1 MDKKEI
7 NDLIKQR
14 NKSNRDFVK
23 PVDFFDSKSAKSQE
37 DAIHLES
44 NNSLVK
50 YTTYLPEN
58 LITKIKIESALTKQK
73 SYQIIKQALEE
84 FFEKNKD

>member
-23 PVDFFDSKSAKSQE
+23 PVDLFDSKSVNSQE
-37 DAIHLES
+37 DTIDS
-44 NNSLVK
+44 GSKDPLVK
-50 YTTYLPEN
+50 YTTYLPED
-58 LITKIKIESALTKQK
+58 LIIKIKIKSALTKQK

>member
-23 PVDFFDSKSAKSQE
+23 PVDFFDSKSVNSQE
-37 DAIHLES
+37 DTTDSGSKNL
-44 NNSLVK
+44 LVK
-50 YTTYLPEN
+50 YTTYLPED
-58 LITKIKIESALTKQK
+58 LIIKIKIKSALTKQK